1 MIDFATIAAGA
12 TEATESELPMSARKG
27 VDSNPF
33 TELVA
38 KAAEDGK
45 RYDLPGRF
53 SLTSFEGRKAACE
66 PCTVISKLPKKSP
79 SGTPCRA
86 VTRGSSA
93 GCPPMSFPGDRQ
105 SPEPDG

>member
-1 MIDFATIAAGA
+1 
-12 TEATESELPMSARKG
+12 MSARKG

-53 SLTSFEGRKAACE
+53 SLTPFEGRKAACE
-66 PCTVISKLPKKSP
+66 PYTVICKLPKKISIRHAVP
-79 SGTPCRA
+79 SSN
-86 VTRGSSA
+86 TRFISGMSA
-93 GCPPMSFPGDRQ
+93 DVVPR
-105 SPEPDG
+105 